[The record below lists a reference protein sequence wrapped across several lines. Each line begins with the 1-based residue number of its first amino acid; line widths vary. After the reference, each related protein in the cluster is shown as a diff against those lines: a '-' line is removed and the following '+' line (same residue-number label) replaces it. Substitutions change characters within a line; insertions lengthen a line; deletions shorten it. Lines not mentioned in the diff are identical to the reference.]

1 MNQPKKR
8 FVSISLSV
16 LMAFTTMLSSA
27 GTVFAEE
34 TEIDTS
40 AITTT
45 ETTNNEANPYGL
57 ASNTKDGV
65 ILHAFCWSFNTIK
78 ANLKD
83 IAAAGYTTVQTSPI
97 NRCNDSHP
105 NMKIMGND
113 TVNGTDGCW
122 WWHYQPTEWTIGNY
136 QLGTR
141 EEYKAL
147 CAEAD
152 KYGIKIISD
161 VLPNHTTPDQNELEG
176 QLLSLKNSGKLY
188 HQNGWND
195 INYGNRKS
203 IITGM
208 MGGLPDVNTEGY
220 DFQKYY
226 MEFVNDVIAC
236 GGDGFRYDTAKHIGT
251 PVDETDGAD
260 HPNGNNFWPLV
271 TGKQSYSGIPSLSNP
286 SSQYIYGEILQGGD
300 SEGTPYGEYAKYLDG
315 MVASNYG
322 IKNYQGDDMG
332 TLGWAL
338 KSKDFATGTVVGFN
352 HPLAG
357 SQGGDGDKLVT
368 WVESHDTYCNAN
380 NSAHFSAWEIRMG
393 WALIAARSEG
403 TPLFF
408 NRPAGN
414 NAPNGNYYGNNVLG
428 AAGDNEWKS
437 TEVAAVNR
445 FHNAM
450 IGEGDYMRNPDNNKQ
465 ILQIDRGTKGT
476 CIINLG
482 GSTSINNATTMAD
495 GQYKDQVSGRTF
507 TVSGGRISGQLDGGK
522 IAVIYNATE
531 PVFSGITASPSSG
544 SYRTDTQQV
553 TISTENV
560 SNAQYRIDS
569 GSWTSFSGS
578 TTVTI
583 GSASDAYGTKH
594 TLYVQGTDKNGQ
606 TVSETFTYTKV
617 DPSAKN
623 IAYMKKP
630 SSWANAYCYVYN
642 ENPDPSIPVQQNAP
656 WPGVAMTSVG
666 NGIYSYEVPDYDNPR
681 VIFTDGKAEGTTKY
695 PADTQEGVDAPGL
708 EIEGSMIWDGSS
720 SWTPY
725 DGSGGGGGG
734 GGDERF
740 TSGKQ
745 IYCVKPSNWGSTV
758 YCYAYVDE
766 NTNNATWPG
775 VAMTNEGNGI
785 YSYDLPS
792 GWSNAYII
800 FNDGNN
806 QDPASMQPGF
816 QYTSGKTMAYEN
828 GSFTEVQVGVAV
840 TSVTMSPTSLNL
852 KVGETGSLTATVAP
866 SNASDKTLTWKSSNT
881 SVATVI
887 NGTVTAKAAGTAT
900 ITATSNNGKS
910 ATATV
915 TVTKDDVAVTSVSV
929 SPTSLSLTV
938 GDTGEL
944 TATVSPSNA
953 TDKTLTWK
961 SSNTSVATVING
973 TVTAKAAG
981 TATITAT
988 SNNGKVATATVKVTS
1003 PVSTLKV
1010 SNFSTNKGTSAV
1022 VGTQVMLMASAEGG
1036 SGSYQYAFKVQSA
1049 SNQWFTIQNT
1059 SSKNTAMWKPSS
1071 EGMKTLYVYV
1081 KDSTGKVV
1089 QKTLSFYVNSAAPL
1103 SVSSFSTDKGTSAVK
1118 GTAVTLS
1125 VSATGGSGSYQYAF
1139 KVQSASGTWATIQ
1152 DTSTKNTATWK
1163 ASVAGQKTLY
1173 AYVKDSTGKVVSKTL
1188 SFNVT
1193 DSTSNLAVASF
1204 TASTGT
1210 SAKSGTKVTLSA
1222 TAKGGTGFYQYAFK
1236 VKSANGTWY
1245 TIQDTSTQSRA
1256 TWTTGST
1263 GTKTLYAY
1271 VKDSNGKVAQKTLTF
1286 TVN

>member
-1 MNQPKKR
+1 MNQSKKR
-8 FVSISLSV
+8 FISISLSV

-40 AITTT
+40 AVTTT

-57 ASNTKDGV
+57 ASKTKDGV
-65 ILHAFCWSFNTIK
+65 ILHAFCWNFNTIK

-97 NRCNDSHP
+97 NRCFDEDQGP
-105 NMKIMGND
+105 QLFGN
-113 TVNGTDGCW
+113 GKW
-122 WWHYQPTEWTIGNY
+122 YYHYQPTEWTIGNY

-141 EEYKAL
+141 DEYKAL
-147 CAEAD
+147 CAEAE

-161 VLPNHTTPDQNELEG
+161 VLPNHTTPTTSNIKG
-176 QLLSLKNSGKLY
+176 QLKTLMDQGKLY

-195 INYGNRKS
+195 IRYDSRWS
-203 IITGM
+203 IITGK

-226 MEFVNDVIAC
+226 MEFVNDVIDC

-251 PVDETDGAD
+251 PVDPTDNAD

-271 TGKQSYSGIPSLSNP
+271 TGAQSYNGIPSLKNR
-286 SSQYIYGEILQGGD
+286 SSQYMYGEVLQGGD
-300 SEGTPYGEYAKYLDG
+300 GEGTPYAEYAKYLDG
-315 MVASNYG
+315 MTASKYG
-322 IKNYQGDDMG
+322 ILPPDDNGWRGVLG
-332 TLGWAL
+332 TALTNKDFSTSNLVGWA
-338 KSKDFATGTVVGFN
+338 
-352 HPLAG
+352 HPLNN
-357 SQGGDGDKLVT
+357 GDKMVS
-368 WVESHDTYCNAN
+368 WVESHDTYCNDHH
-380 NSAHFSAWEIRMG
+380 SAGYSDWQIRMG
-393 WALIAARSEG
+393 WAVLAARSEG

-408 NRPAGN
+408 NRPANSSSGN
-414 NAPNGNYYGNNVLG
+414 VW
-428 AAGDNEWKS
+428 GDNLIGKAGNDEWKS

-445 FHNAM
+445 FRNAM
-450 IGEGDYMRNPDNNKQ
+450 IGEKDYMRNPDNNKQ

-522 IAVIYNATE
+522 IAVVYNAQPIE
-531 PVFSGITASPSSG
+531 DYSITASPDSG
-544 SYRTDTQQV
+544 SYRTDTQRV

-617 DPSAKN
+617 DPDASN

-642 ENPDPSIPVQQNAP
+642 ENPDPSIPVQENAP

-681 VIFTDGKAEGTTKY
+681 VIFTNGVKDGTLKY
-695 PADTQEGVDAPGL
+695 PADDTPGVDAAGL
-708 EIEGSMIWDGSS
+708 EIEGSMIWDGAS
-720 SWTPY
+720 SWKPY
-725 DGSGGGGGG
+725 
-734 GGDERF
+734 
-740 TSGKQ
+740 T
-745 IYCVKPSNWGSTV
+745 
-758 YCYAYVDE
+758 
-766 NTNNATWPG
+766 
-775 VAMTNEGNGI
+775 
-785 YSYDLPS
+785 
-792 GWSNAYII
+792 
-800 FNDGNN
+800 
-806 QDPASMQPGF
+806 QD
-816 QYTSGKTMAYEN
+816 
-828 GSFTEVQVGVAV
+828 VAV
-840 TSVTMSPTSLNL
+840 TGVTMSPTSLSL

-866 SNASDKTLTWKSSNT
+866 SNATDKTLTWKSSNT
-881 SVATVI
+881 SVATVS
-887 NGTVTAKAAGTAT
+887 NGTVTAKTVGTAT

-915 TVTKDDVAVTSVSV
+915 TVSKDDVAVTSVSV
-929 SPTSLSLTV
+929 SPASLSLTV

-961 SSNTSVATVING
+961 SSNTSVATVSNG

-988 SNNGKVATATVKVTS
+988 SSNGKVGTAMVKVTS

-1022 VGTQVMLMASAEGG
+1022 AGTQVMLMASAEGG
-1036 SGSYQYAFKVQSA
+1036 TGSYQYAFSVCNSEGKWYKIQAASA
-1049 SNQWFTIQNT
+1049 
-1059 SSKNTAMWKPSS
+1059 KNTAVW
-1071 EGMKTLYVYV
+1071 
-1081 KDSTGKVV
+1081 
-1089 QKTLSFYVNSAAPL
+1089 
-1103 SVSSFSTDKGTSAVK
+1103 
-1118 GTAVTLS
+1118 
-1125 VSATGGSGSYQYAF
+1125 YA
-1139 KVQSASGTWATIQ
+1139 SP
-1152 DTSTKNTATWK
+1152 
-1163 ASVAGQKTLY
+1163 AGQKTLY
-1173 AYVKDSTGKVVSKTL
+1173 AYVKDSSGKVEQKTIN
-1188 SFNVT
+1188 FTVT
-1193 DSTSNLAVASF
+1193 DDKPLAVSSF
-1204 TASTGT
+1204 TTNQGT
-1210 SAKSGTKVTLSA
+1210 SAPKGTKVTLTA
-1222 TAKGGTGFYQYAFK
+1222 TASGGTGSYQYAFSVCNSEGK
-1236 VKSANGTWY
+1236 WYKIQAASAKNTAVW
-1245 TIQDTSTQSRA
+1245 DA
-1256 TWTTGST
+1256 TPAGQ
-1263 GTKTLYAY
+1263 KTLYAY
-1271 VKDSNGKVAQKTLTF
+1271 VKDASGKVEQKTINFTVTDSKPLAVSSFTTNKGTSATKGTKVTLTATASGGTGSYQYAFSVCNSEGKWYKIQAASAKNTAVWDATPAGQKTLYAYVKDASGKVEQKTINF
-1286 TVN
+1286 TVK